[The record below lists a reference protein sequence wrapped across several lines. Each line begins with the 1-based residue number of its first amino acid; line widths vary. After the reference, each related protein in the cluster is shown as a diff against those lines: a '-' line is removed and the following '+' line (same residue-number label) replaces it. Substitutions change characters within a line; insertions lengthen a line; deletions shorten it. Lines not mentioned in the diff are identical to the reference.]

1 MKDLFHIFSYY
12 YGKNII
18 EKVPGSR
25 YNYRF
30 CCTNENVD
38 HDVIKLE
45 EAENESE
52 IVTTAENNDDGLEI
66 IQMESDYA

>member
-1 MKDLFHIFSYY
+1 
-12 YGKNII
+12 
-18 EKVPGSR
+18 VPGSR

-45 EAENESE
+45 EGENESE

-66 IQMESDYA
+66 IQMESDYAA